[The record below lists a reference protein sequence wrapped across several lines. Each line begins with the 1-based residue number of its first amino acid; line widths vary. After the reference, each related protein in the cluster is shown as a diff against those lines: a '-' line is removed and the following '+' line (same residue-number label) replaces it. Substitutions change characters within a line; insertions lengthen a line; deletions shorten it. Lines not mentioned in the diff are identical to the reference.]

1 MNKLLKQGG
10 IIVLIFIALVAVSSF
25 FTNGGLSEET
35 KSVNLARLV
44 QQIKNDEVKKITVEG
59 DELSINYNDE
69 SEGVSRKEDEV
80 ALSQTLLDFG
90 LTKEQLQ
97 EVNIEVKEESA
108 GFMTTFLP
116 IISIVVPL
124 LLFGVFFFLIF
135 RNLKGK
141 AGKTMSIL
149 KSPAKK
155 FKTNKDEETTFDD
168 IGGLKEAKEEVG
180 EIVDFLKSP
189 YRFLKMGA
197 KIPRGVL
204 LVGPP
209 GSGKTLL
216 ARAVANEAD
225 VPFFSISGSEFV
237 EMFVGVGSRRV
248 KDLFK
253 EAKKN
258 QPSIIFI
265 DELDAIGRRRGAGIG
280 GGHDE
285 KEQTLNQILVEMDG
299 FSRNSKTI
307 VMAASNRPDIL
318 DPALLRPGRFDRRIT
333 IELPDI
339 KGRQKILNIHTQ
351 NKPLADNSDLEEVA
365 KRTPGFSGAD
375 LENLANEAAILATRR
390 KHDKV
395 TQNDLLES
403 IDKVMLGPE
412 RKSFL
417 LNEEEKKI
425 TAYHEAGHA
434 LVSSL
439 VEEGEPVRKV
449 SILSRGRG
457 AGYTIT
463 HPEEERKLVTKSQFM
478 AKLAV
483 LLAGYTTE
491 QTIFD
496 ELTTGA
502 SNDLKK
508 ATGLARD
515 IVKKY
520 GMSKLGPVSFS
531 NGTNVFLGKEMTE
544 EKKYS
549 EKTATAIDKEVERLI
564 KAAHKK
570 AQKIIK
576 KNKDKLDELAATLIE
591 KETLEK
597 DEFSKIISN

>member
-69 SEGVSRKEDEV
+69 SEGISRKEDEV

-97 EVNIEVKEESA
+97 QVNIEVKEESA

-155 FKTNKDEETTFDD
+155 FESNKNDETTFDD

-390 KHDKV
+390 KHEKV

-549 EKTATAIDKEVERLI
+549 EKTATVIDKEVERLI

-576 KNKDKLDELAATLIE
+576 KNKDKLDELAEKLIE

-597 DEFSKIISN
+597 DEFSKIISS